1 MTHLKIEQ
9 NNIQENV
16 SSAVVEKL
24 YELAINGD
32 LDQSSNL
39 SGNIHTT
46 STYQQY
52 IDELRSKYPDL
63 YINSDRIYV
72 VFEDPEVLK
81 LMATAFG
88 DGVGVTDLQLLHIS
102 SLNGM
107 FKENTN
113 IVSFKELGNIT
124 GVTELGSEEF
134 RNCENLEY
142 VDLSNITNIAVDGG
156 MYDNYT
162 FSGCKNLFK
171 NTGIFHMPKLV
182 MISGQML
189 RGAEYVKMIIMESL
203 IYTYRS
209 NIPFSSCP
217 LQALILPKTKYIDPY
232 HTTYIPVSGDAYHP
246 NSIFGNF
253 GNLSVVE
260 LGAISSFSKQAITKS
275 SSLKAIVLHEQD
287 IIPSLNGYSS
297 GNQITQWLPS
307 NCNIYVPDDMV
318 DTIQLDSVWS
328 SFATRIKPISEY
340 NFSDFVDDDD
350 LVNYYN
356 SVFNNQ

>member
-1 MTHLKIEQ
+1 MTHLRIEQ

-16 SSAVVEKL
+16 SSAVIEAL
-24 YELAINGD
+24 YNLAISGD
-32 LDQSSNL
+32 LDNSSNL

-52 IDELRSKYPDL
+52 IDGLMSRYPDL
-63 YINSDRIYV
+63 YINSDRIYA
-72 VFEDPEVLK
+72 VFEDPEVLR

-88 DGVGVTDLQLLHIS
+88 DGVGVTDLQLLRIS

-124 GVTELGSEEF
+124 GVTKLGSQEF

-142 VDLSNITNIAVDGG
+142 VDLSNIIDIGFEGG
-156 MYDNYT
+156 MQDNFT
-162 FSGCKNLFK
+162 FNGCKNLFK
-171 NTGIFHMPKLV
+171 NTGIFHMPKLTN
-182 MISGQML
+182 MSGRML
-189 RGAEYVKMIIMESL
+189 QGAEYVKMIIMESL
-203 IYTYRS
+203 MYVCRS
-209 NIPFSSCP
+209 NNPFSQCP
-217 LQALILPKTKYIDPY
+217 LQALILPKTKYVEPSD
-232 HTTYIPVSGDAYHP
+232 TTYISVKGDTYHP
-246 NSIFGNF
+246 NNLFGNF

-275 SSLKAIVLHEQD
+275 SQLKAIVLHEQD
-287 IIPSLNGYSS
+287 TIPSLSDYSS

-340 NFSDFVDDDD
+340 NFSDFVDDVD